1 MHVLRLLFVLATL
14 VAPAL
19 FPATTTPLPAHL
31 AVHHA
36 ASLTDHLALPRL
48 PGPLPMRVD
57 DTGNPPP
64 GAGRGV
70 FVALLCLSLIP
81 LLSLAVAFA
90 LKRRFD
96 TISRGRD

>member
-14 VAPAL
+14 ATPAL
-19 FPATTTPLPAHL
+19 LLATPPPLHAHL
-31 AVHHA
+31 AGHNA
-36 ASLTDHLALPRL
+36 ASLTGHLARPRS
-48 PGPLPMRVD
+48 PGSSPVQVD
-57 DTGNPPP
+57 NTGNPSP
-64 GAGRGV
+64 GAGRGL

-96 TISRGRD
+96 AISRGRD

>member
-14 VAPAL
+14 LAPAL
-19 FPATTTPLPAHL
+19 LPATPPVYAHL
-31 AVHHA
+31 AGHNVA
-36 ASLTDHLALPRL
+36 PLTGQRAQPLL
-48 PGPLPMRVD
+48 PGQSPLHVD
-57 DTGNPPP
+57 GTGSPSSST
-64 GAGRGV
+64 GRGI